1 MLSQLIYTREVKNM
15 DMNDV
20 EILENLHN
28 IRNHSRT
35 RRDTY
40 KQAVKNYVKFNGM
53 SLQELLT
60 EAENEEEEGI
70 RWKKRTLK
78 TRLINFRG
86 YLTHNYNINTAK
98 LYLST
103 IQTIYK
109 HYEIEIHDLPF
120 FSDKN
125 VIQNDPIS
133 YDDLPTKEIIK
144 EALKLADPQMRAIIL
159 FMSSSGS
166 ARRETLNLTIQ
177 DFIDSTKE
185 YHNEN
190 DIYDV
195 IHVLKRRN
203 DVVPTFRLR
212 RQKTN
217 KYYYTFCSPEA
228 VEAILSYLQS
238 IAKPLTPDTKL
249 FQTNLHYFNERFKK
263 LNIQLG
269 LDKKGGYN
277 RLRSHMLRKFHASNL
292 GKELS
297 MEQVDALQGRSKGNT
312 RNSYFMDNPQ
322 NLKAVY
328 IEHMDLITINLDVNT
343 LTLDSPE
350 VLEIR
355 KENIKI
361 IKENQDLKKNIQ
373 EEAKRAAQNA
383 VQQML
388 NGIMN
393 E

>member
-1 MLSQLIYTREVKNM
+1 MKDE
-15 DMNDV
+15 

-60 EAENEEEEGI
+60 EAENEEEQGI

-86 YLTHNYNINTAK
+86 YLTQNYNINTAK
-98 LYLST
+98 VYLST

-125 VIQNDPIS
+125 VIQNAPIN
-133 YDDLPTKEIIK
+133 YEDLPTKEIIK

-159 FMSSSGS
+159 FMSSSGC

-177 DFIDSTKE
+177 DFIIATKD
-185 YHNEN
+185 YHDEDN
-190 DIYDV
+190 IYDV
-195 IHVLKRRN
+195 INALKRRD

-228 VEAILSYLQS
+228 VEAILSYLQGIS
-238 IAKPLTPDTKL
+238 KPLNPDTKL
-249 FQTNLHYFNERFKK
+249 FKINLHYFNERFKK

-292 GKELS
+292 AKELS
-297 MEQVDALQGRSKGNT
+297 MEQVDSLQGRSKGNT

-322 NLKAVY
+322 NLKEVY
-328 IEHMDLITINLDVNT
+328 IEHMDLITINLDVNH

-350 VLEIR
+350 VL
-355 KENIKI
+355 
-361 IKENQDLKKNIQ
+361 QLKKDARKLEEENLEIKSNIDKQVEEKIQ
-373 EEAKRAAQNA
+373 EVLKKY
-383 VQQML
+383 
-388 NGIMN
+388 GF
-393 E
+393 

>member
-1 MLSQLIYTREVKNM
+1 M
-15 DMNDV
+15 
-20 EILENLHN
+20 
-28 IRNHSRT
+28 
-35 RRDTY
+35 
-40 KQAVKNYVKFNGM
+40 
-53 SLQELLT
+53 
-60 EAENEEEEGI
+60 
-70 RWKKRTLK
+70 
-78 TRLINFRG
+78 
-86 YLTHNYNINTAK
+86 
-98 LYLST
+98 YLST

-249 FQTNLHYFNERFKK
+249 FQINLHYFNERFKK